1 VIGASRTSSRDC
13 FLAQRRV
20 EEVLIPADACR
31 PTKPGASCGKNS
43 QALKR
48 HRLSD
53 TPVIVLDWGS
63 SSDVGRVRQL
73 NEDSVLAM
81 APVFLVADGM
91 GGHAAGEIAS
101 ALTVEVF
108 GALATLDGSLTS
120 SDIRTALRTANDVI
134 MRAAS
139 SSDARNGMG
148 TTAVGLV
155 VVKHDDEEAL
165 CAFNLGDSRVYR
177 LSGGS
182 LEQVSKDHSLVQELV
197 DRGDISD
204 EQAKTHK
211 QRNVIT
217 RMLGSDEPVDPDIWL
232 LPAVVGDRYLVCSDG
247 LTTEVSDDRLVVTLS
262 QYADARLAAGHLVE
276 AALSH
281 GGRDNVS
288 VIVIDVVGVDSS
300 SEVLTTKPRL
310 ITDLDEETKPR
321 AQESEA
327 AVGEDTLDFEAGC
340 ENKSSAS
347 GPVQDSGTPE
357 ATAP

>member
-1 VIGASRTSSRDC
+1 VVI
-13 FLAQRRV
+13 
-20 EEVLIPADACR
+20 I
-31 PTKPGASCGKNS
+31 
-43 QALKR
+43 
-48 HRLSD
+48 
-53 TPVIVLDWGS
+53 LDWGS

-81 APVFLVADGM
+81 APIFLVADGM

-134 MRAAS
+134 MRAANS
-139 SSDARNGMG
+139 SETRVGMG

-155 VVKHDDEEAL
+155 VVKHDDHEAL

-177 LSGGS
+177 LSGGA

-197 DRGDISD
+197 DRGEISE
-204 EQAKTHK
+204 EQARTHK

-247 LTTEVSDDRLVVTLS
+247 LTTEVSDDRLVTTLS
-262 QYADARLAAGHLVE
+262 LYPDARLAAGHLVE

-288 VIVIDVVGVDSS
+288 VIVIDVVGVDASD
-300 SEVLTTKPRL
+300 EAQTTVPRP

-321 AQESEA
+321 ALESDV
-327 AVGEDTLDFEAGC
+327 AVEVDTLDFVAIPDDE
-340 ENKSSAS
+340 SSAT
-347 GPVQDSGTPE
+347 GPIQDDKAVE
-357 ATAP
+357 VTAP